1 MSDALPQSTPTLA
14 VQVQTL
20 HEIGLGAMAI
30 ARRLGVPQSD
40 VVAAADA
47 VGIILRRRGLPPE
60 QGGPREHRVTVGFTA
75 SEWSAIV
82 AATADVGTVS
92 VPEWVRGV
100 VVAAAGG
107 AR

>member
-1 MSDALPQSTPTLA
+1 MSDTPTQTLA

-20 HEIGLGAMAI
+20 HELGLGAIAI
-30 ARRLGVPQSD
+30 ARRLDVPQAD
-40 VVAAADA
+40 VLAAADA
-47 VGIILRRRGLPPE
+47 CGIILRRRGLPPD

-75 SEWSAIV
+75 SEWAAIV
-82 AATADVGTVS
+82 ASVAEVGTVS
-92 VPEWVRGV
+92 VPEWCRGV

>member
-1 MSDALPQSTPTLA
+1 MSDTPTQSTPTLA

-47 VGIILRRRGLPPE
+47 VGIILRRRGLPPA
-60 QGGPREHRVTVGFTA
+60 QGGPRVHRVTIGLTA
-75 SEWSAIV
+75 SEWADVV
-82 AATADVGTVS
+82 AAASDVGTVS
-92 VPEWVRGV
+92 PPEWAREA
-100 VVAAAGG
+100 VVAAARG